1 MRARPL
7 THVFLSFALRH
18 DLNLLRLT
26 TVEQQVSYILIHQTE
41 DEDELLLSPI
51 SLTSFPH
58 TNRETRCYRIRRIK
72 CDEQKPACQR
82 CISTGR
88 TCDGYKTT
96 AKPKAT
102 RKPGFSQ
109 QLSSSSLINSSSSS
123 LTQLR
128 PLVTN
133 FSGDTVES
141 QYISQFL
148 PLAEDLV
155 GITHVHNTFFWGHV
169 VPEYCFTSKAVRHAM
184 VALSSAYHDFRLA
197 GSGTTVIGPPTN
209 SERYI
214 IRQYNLSLNRMAEEL
229 NGLPMRKRYGI
240 IMICCVSFFY
250 IEILR
255 GNWPTAMMHL
265 ANGIRLMSNL
275 PDEVED
281 VFRHPEIFSHDHDN
295 SHARATYMTKLL
307 RRWEGSAAFMRT
319 NSPPSLSLQAYET
332 RKSNAA
338 GPKQFTS
345 LEKLQEVVDDFFQ
358 DVNAFTWMCRQYN
371 GDDTAWDHEAA
382 RFQFDVLHQRCY
394 HIRELLKK
402 ANSMYGDMERAPN
415 PRDFLKYM
423 GCLLKHRGASIGLN
437 FMPLPQ
443 GLAYTP
449 PDEEESQFREVAS
462 IAEMIKDGLRAT
474 LVPGQSPWFN
484 VDFGV
489 VTTLYIAA
497 SNCYTV
503 SMSEKLFDMMKSWPW
518 REDLWDGPQL
528 RRQLY
533 ELRKPIVE
541 VPVATTPDAE
551 TPVPTTPHLM
561 KLAHRPPSRAAAAS
575 TPSTPDSDG

>member
-1 MRARPL
+1 MASSGPSA
-7 THVFLSFALRH
+7 TAPVIV
-18 DLNLLRLT
+18 T
-26 TVEQQVSYILIHQTE
+26 
-41 DEDELLLSPI
+41 PI
-51 SLTSFPH
+51 TPPQESEAHPAKEKRRRTGKPKVR
-58 TNRETRCYRIRRIK
+58 TGCVTCKIRRIK
-72 CDEQKPACQR
+72 CDEQKPACQK

-88 TCDGYKTT
+88 TCDGYQATT
-96 AKPKAT
+96 KPKAT

-109 QLSSSSLINSSSSS
+109 QLSSSSSIHSSASS
-123 LTQLR
+123 LTLLR

-133 FSGDTVES
+133 FSGDVVES
-141 QYISQFL
+141 QYIRQFL

-155 GITHVHNTFFWGHV
+155 GITHMHNTFFWGHV
-169 VPEYCFTSKAVRHAM
+169 VPEYCFTSKAVRHAI

-197 GSGTTVIGPPTN
+197 GSNTTVLGPPTN

-275 PDEVED
+275 PDEIED
-281 VFRHPEIFSHDHDN
+281 IFRHPEIFSHDHDN
-295 SHARATYMTKLL
+295 SHARAVYMMKLL

-332 RKSNAA
+332 RKSNAG
-338 GPKQFTS
+338 GPKEFTS
-345 LEKLQEVVDDFFQ
+345 LEKLQDAVDDFFQ
-358 DVNAFTWMCRQYN
+358 DVNAFSWMCRQYR
-371 GDDTAWDHEAA
+371 GDDSAWDHGAA
-382 RFQFDVLHQRCY
+382 RFQVDVLHQRCY
-394 HIRELLKK
+394 HIRELLNK
-402 ANSMYGDMERAPN
+402 ANIMYGDMERAPA

-423 GCLLKHRGASIGLN
+423 GCLLRHRAASIALDA
-437 FMPLPQ
+437 MPLPL
-443 GLAYTP
+443 GVAYTP
-449 PDEEESQFREVAS
+449 PDDDESKFKEVAS
-462 IAEMIKDGLRAT
+462 IAEAIKQALLAT
-474 LVPGQSPWFN
+474 LAGGSPWFN

-497 SNCYTV
+497 TNCYTR
-503 SMSEKLFDMMKSWPW
+503 SMSEKLFGMMRSWPW

-528 RRQLY
+528 RQQLY
-533 ELRKPIVE
+533 EMRKPVVE

-551 TPVPTTPHLM
+551 APVPTTPHLM
-561 KLAHRPPSRAAAAS
+561 KLAHRPPSRAAAAYL
-575 TPSTPDSDG
+575 TDSDD

>member
-1 MRARPL
+1 MASSEPSATVPVLVTPITPPQESEAQPAKEKRRRAGKPKNQKNKVRRAEAGVPEMHLNGPNVRWLPSYHEAESHEKAGILSAAFILLLFFFFFFYPL
-7 THVFLSFALRH
+7 ISV
-18 DLNLLRLT
+18 
-26 TVEQQVSYILIHQTE
+26 VSYI
-41 DEDELLLSPI
+41 
-51 SLTSFPH
+51 
-58 TNRETRCYRIRRIK
+58 
-72 CDEQKPACQR
+72 A
-82 CISTGR
+82 
-88 TCDGYKTT
+88 T
-96 AKPKAT
+96 AT
-102 RKPGFSQ
+102 
-109 QLSSSSLINSSSSS
+109 
-123 LTQLR
+123 
-128 PLVTN
+128 
-133 FSGDTVES
+133 
-141 QYISQFL
+141 
-148 PLAEDLV
+148 EDLV
-155 GITHVHNTFFWGHV
+155 GITHIHNTFFWGHV
-169 VPEYCFTSKAVRHAM
+169 VPEYCFTSKAVRHAI

-197 GSGTTVIGPPTN
+197 GSNITVLGPPTN

-281 VFRHPEIFSHDHDN
+281 IFRHPEIFSHDHDN
-295 SHARATYMTKLL
+295 SHARAVYMMKLL

-332 RKSNAA
+332 RKSNAG
-338 GPKQFTS
+338 GPKEFTS
-345 LEKLQEVVDDFFQ
+345 LEKLQEAVDDFFQ
-358 DVNAFTWMCRQYN
+358 DVNAFSWMCRQYK
-371 GDDTAWDHEAA
+371 GDDSAWDHGAA
-382 RFQFDVLHQRCY
+382 RFQVDVLQQRSY
-394 HIRELLKK
+394 HIRELLNK
-402 ANSMYGDMERAPN
+402 ANSVYGDMERTPA

-423 GCLLKHRGASIGLN
+423 GCLLRHRAASIALDA
-437 FMPLPQ
+437 MPLPQ
-443 GLAYTP
+443 GMAYTP
-449 PDEEESQFREVAS
+449 PDEDENKFKEVAS
-462 IAEMIKDGLRAT
+462 IVNAIKQALLAT
-474 LVPGQSPWFN
+474 LAGGSPWFN

-489 VTTLYIAA
+489 ITTLYIAA
-497 SNCYTV
+497 THCYTR

-528 RRQLY
+528 RQQLY

-561 KLAHRPPSRAAAAS
+561 KLAHRPPSRATAYL
-575 TPSTPDSDG
+575 TDSDD